1 MIQKPKGT
9 RDLLPTESYRWQDAE
24 KKVKSLND
32 KLDEAA
38 RKRQSS
44 SIVKD
49 QLQETRK
56 KLQAE
61 KDQAEAEDKAAKEAQ
76 KAIGVF
82 TSLGNHIPGMTDTQI
97 ATDAG

>member
-1 MIQKPKGT
+1 MEAGIKTDEHTKAT
-9 RDLLPTESYRWQDAE
+9 KDIADAE

-56 KLQAE
+56 KL
-61 KDQAEAEDKAAKEAQ
+61 
-76 KAIGVF
+76 
-82 TSLGNHIPGMTDTQI
+82 
-97 ATDAG
+97 